1 MILQMAAEKII
12 RGVDGELICTMLVLS
27 ACKNLDLTPLLKHLF
42 SALYDASHT
51 DKFVYVSKKRQI
63 RNFIISKMIQITE
76 ITNFNYL
83 YPIGIAV
90 FANCIYERVINS

>member
-1 MILQMAAEKII
+1 MAAEKII